1 MVFWR
6 SAEVGLPRGSQF
18 PQVHHRS
25 VFPIL
30 NSFASRGKF
39 GGLSLW
45 CGLPQVSVNDKFA
58 SLSEALYIA
67 ERQAREEIRLRN
79 EVKKQKKIR
88 EEELREQQLRQLAA
102 QARAE
107 RSENLSSN
115 GLVISF

>member
-1 MVFWR
+1 M
-6 SAEVGLPRGSQF
+6 
-18 PQVHHRS
+18 
-25 VFPIL
+25 
-30 NSFASRGKF
+30 
-39 GGLSLW
+39 
-45 CGLPQVSVNDKFA
+45 NDKFA

-107 RSENLSSN
+107 RSDMCSLAIVDAYTVADVQKCLFIFGSPHEC
-115 GLVISF
+115 F

>member
-1 MVFWR
+1 M
-6 SAEVGLPRGSQF
+6 
-18 PQVHHRS
+18 
-25 VFPIL
+25 
-30 NSFASRGKF
+30 
-39 GGLSLW
+39 
-45 CGLPQVSVNDKFA
+45 NDKFA

-107 RSENLSSN
+107 RSARAHCVGAAACRAVACDACSCMCSLWGLYAPVIESVSVSSLRLEL
-115 GLVISF
+115 GGRDPTAGISGFRV

>member
-1 MVFWR
+1 M
-6 SAEVGLPRGSQF
+6 
-18 PQVHHRS
+18 
-25 VFPIL
+25 
-30 NSFASRGKF
+30 
-39 GGLSLW
+39 
-45 CGLPQVSVNDKFA
+45 NDKFA

-107 RSENLSSN
+107 RLDMCSLAIVDAHAVVDVQKCLFIFGSPHEC
-115 GLVISF
+115 F

>member
-1 MVFWR
+1 M
-6 SAEVGLPRGSQF
+6 
-18 PQVHHRS
+18 
-25 VFPIL
+25 
-30 NSFASRGKF
+30 
-39 GGLSLW
+39 
-45 CGLPQVSVNDKFA
+45 NDKFA

-107 RSENLSSN
+107 RSG
-115 GLVISF
+115 GLCLYCFHVLPLLRGLCTTLTWFRT

>member
-1 MVFWR
+1 MLCVCLR
-6 SAEVGLPRGSQF
+6 L
-18 PQVHHRS
+18 
-25 VFPIL
+25 
-30 NSFASRGKF
+30 
-39 GGLSLW
+39 
-45 CGLPQVSVNDKFA
+45 QVSVNDKFA

-107 RSENLSSN
+107 RSAPRTTICCLSLFN
-115 GLVISF
+115 VLDISMPST

>member
-1 MVFWR
+1 M
-6 SAEVGLPRGSQF
+6 ACL
-18 PQVHHRS
+18 
-25 VFPIL
+25 L
-30 NSFASRGKF
+30 
-39 GGLSLW
+39 
-45 CGLPQVSVNDKFA
+45 QVSVNDKFA

-107 RSENLSSN
+107 RSDMLFSSPVRLCAHIYDIYIYMCMLIY
-115 GLVISF
+115 GM